1 MSSFHRASGVGLL
14 GSAFMLAA
22 FSRLSS
28 LHPATA
34 PGGAGTAALLISE
47 DSAAKDEVPRRLR
60 GRLFARRR
68 DDPKEPQNPNPTQ
81 GHDSSSN
88 LGETVVLRLRGDP
101 SMPLVTITGNVAR
114 YGYDPIAMTA
124 CPFFY
129 QTLVHPDDAHRVM
142 DLLAQ
147 MAMKWT
153 KAGTTEFRI
162 RSKDGTYTRVAC
174 RYRPL
179 RDGAGRLLETELL
192 LSRIDE
198 EKTASDP
205 IGPIP
210 AIDLLTGL
218 VNRSTFKER
227 IGQALAETRRGAPSF
242 AILYL
247 DLDWFENVT
256 ETLGCSAG
264 DSLLKSVADRL
275 ALCTRETD
283 LVAHLGGDKFAIL
296 QTNLT
301 DVSNAEGL
309 ASRIRDVL
317 SAPHLI
323 GDAEMHVTVSIGI
336 SAGMFQTGGPGDIL
350 TQAELA
356 LFRAKE
362 QGRNKY
368 CFHTGE
374 LDREAQDRVALVADL
389 GRALERGE
397 LELFF
402 QQQVELAT
410 GLIVG
415 MEPLIRW
422 NHPARGPLRAP
433 EFLPIVEDAP
443 VMSALGQWVLDHA
456 CEQMSA
462 WREAG
467 ICPPKLTM
475 NLSLKQLQAGE
486 RLVASITQT
495 LSKWRLSPRDLELD
509 VTESMLAHVILH
521 GNDVPNQL
529 QRLGVEI
536 AIDDFGMLYS
546 SLDYLEAYRV
556 NRVKI
561 PRAMVDAGATDPEA
575 SAMIWAIMDL
585 GQKLGID
592 VVAQRIE
599 TREQLGLLSGA
610 TPSARAQGFFFS
622 APVPAVEATQLLLR
636 QGLVELDRE
645 LVPSVRTGFREG
657 YYGEG
662 YYR

>member
-28 LHPATA
+28 LHPAIG
-34 PGGAGTAALLISE
+34 PGGAGPTALLISE
-47 DSAAKDEVPRRLR
+47 DSAAKDEVPGRLR
-60 GRLFARRR
+60 GRLHNIFARRK

-81 GHDSSSN
+81 GHDSSGN

-114 YGYDPIAMTA
+114 YGYDPIGMTA

-129 QTLVHPDDAHRVM
+129 QTLVQPDDAHRVM

-162 RSKDGTYTRVAC
+162 RSKDGAYTRVAC

-205 IGPIP
+205 MGPIP
-210 AIDLLTGL
+210 ATDLLTGL

-301 DVSNAEGL
+301 DVSNAAGL

-323 GDAEMHVTVSIGI
+323 GDAETHVTVSIGI

-362 QGRNKY
+362 RGRNKY
-368 CFHTGE
+368 CFHTGD
-374 LDREAQDRVALVADL
+374 LDREAQERLALVADL

-397 LELFF
+397 VELFF

-410 GLIVG
+410 GFIVG
-415 MEPLIRW
+415 MEALIRW
-422 NHPARGPLRAP
+422 NHPARGLLRAA

-443 VMSALGQWVLDHA
+443 VMSALGEWVLDRA

-467 ICPPKLTM
+467 IGPPKLTM

-495 LSKWRLSPRDLELD
+495 S
-509 VTESMLAHVILH
+509 SM
-521 GNDVPNQL
+521 
-529 QRLGVEI
+529 
-536 AIDDFGMLYS
+536 
-546 SLDYLEAYRV
+546 
-556 NRVKI
+556 
-561 PRAMVDAGATDPEA
+561 
-575 SAMIWAIMDL
+575 
-585 GQKLGID
+585 
-592 VVAQRIE
+592 
-599 TREQLGLLSGA
+599 
-610 TPSARAQGFFFS
+610 
-622 APVPAVEATQLLLR
+622 
-636 QGLVELDRE
+636 
-645 LVPSVRTGFREG
+645 
-657 YYGEG
+657 
-662 YYR
+662 